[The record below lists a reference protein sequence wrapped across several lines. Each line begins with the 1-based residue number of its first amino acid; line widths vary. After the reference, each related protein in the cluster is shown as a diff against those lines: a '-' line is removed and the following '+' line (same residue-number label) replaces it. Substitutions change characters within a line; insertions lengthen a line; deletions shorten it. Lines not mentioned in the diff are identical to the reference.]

1 MKSPSVP
8 AGPGPGRP
16 SVARRPQSGTW
27 PVPIRRARPVR
38 GAASADRPDRDV
50 DAPGADEAIRASWAL
65 AFPATTAELAGAL
78 RREPGAPTGV
88 LVLGRGPVSTPGGL
102 PVDDGPLCV
111 PLSVP
116 VVLVAPPVVGAA
128 VERGWRAQEAI
139 AGGPPRV
146 LRVGSRAEA
155 DTIASRP
162 GEPVVLVVVEGD
174 GTCWARRP
182 SFPGERVP
190 LLPCLAP
197 PAFLPRTPRHR
208 AGQVARP

>member
-1 MKSPSVP
+1 MKSPSAP
-8 AGPGPGRP
+8 AGPRPGRP
-16 SVARRPQSGTW
+16 SVARRPENGTW
-27 PVPIRRARPVR
+27 PFPVRRARPAP
-38 GAASADRPDRDV
+38 GSASADRPDHDV
-50 DAPGADEAIRASWAL
+50 DAPGADEAVRASWAL
-65 AFPATTAELAGAL
+65 AFPATTAELVGAL
-78 RREPGAPTGV
+78 RRAPAVPTGV
-88 LVLGRGPVSTPGGL
+88 LVLGRGPVSGPGGL

-155 DTIASRP
+155 DAIASRP

-182 SFPGERVP
+182 SSPGERVP

-197 PAFLPRTPRHR
+197 PGLTPSTPPHLDGR
-208 AGQVARP
+208 APGP

>member
-1 MKSPSVP
+1 VPGGPPGARPEPDATELDPSV
-8 AGPGPGRP
+8 
-16 SVARRPQSGTW
+16 
-27 PVPIRRARPVR
+27 
-38 GAASADRPDRDV
+38 
-50 DAPGADEAIRASWAL
+50 RASWAL

-78 RREPGAPTGV
+78 RRAPSAPTGV
-88 LVLGRGPVSTPGGL
+88 LVLGRGPVSAPGGL

-139 AGGPPRV
+139 AGGPPLV

-155 DTIASRP
+155 GTVASGP
-162 GEPVVLVVVEGD
+162 GEPAVLVVVEGD

-182 SFPGERVP
+182 SSPGERVP

-197 PAFLPRTPRHR
+197 PGLAPRATSDA
-208 AGQVARP
+208 AGRGAGP